1 MTQVH
6 SKALEKTISV
16 ERILYKIK
24 TNDEGPVVIF
34 FAGVHGNETAGVFG
48 LEEVLQKINPES
60 INGTVYAISG
70 NLKALGCNQR
80 YLDEDLNRIW
90 TKEQLQHL
98 KTKEKLNSE
107 EKEQLEVLQVLEVII
122 NTNSGPFYFIDF
134 HTTSSKT
141 LPFITINDTLNNR
154 DFAKLYPVPIV
165 LGIEEYLDGPLLSY
179 INELGYVS
187 LGFESGQHD
196 DAEAVSNCIS
206 FIYLTLVFTSAID
219 IQSIIGYQIYYNQLQ
234 RNSRNLESIFEV
246 VHLHRIKNGENFK
259 MIDGFESF
267 QNIKKGTVI
276 ATNNN
281 KSIVSTYNAK
291 IFMPLYQAKGE
302 DGFFV
307 IKLIKP
313 FFLNLSTFLRTIKI
327 DSLLVCLPGISW
339 EDQKKEVLKANLKV
353 TKFFAKSFFHLLG
366 YRNKKVS
373 ANYMLLYNRERASK
387 GSMYRNEIWQ
397 KKPHLKDEVL

>member
-6 SKALEKTISV
+6 SIALEKTISV

-24 TNDEGPVVIF
+24 TNDEGPVVVF

-60 INGTVYAISG
+60 IHGTVYAISG
-70 NLKALGCNQR
+70 NLKALEHNQR
-80 YLDEDLNRIW
+80 YLDEDFNRLW
-90 TKEQLQHL
+90 TKEQL
-98 KTKEKLNSE
+98 KNTKIKGKLNNE
-107 EKEQLEVLQVLEVII
+107 EKEQLEVLQLLEDII
-122 NTNSGPFYFIDF
+122 KTNSGPFYFIDF

-141 LPFITINDTLNNR
+141 LPFITINDTLHNR

-196 DAEAVSNCIS
+196 EVEAVSNCIS

-219 IQSIIGYQIYYNQLQ
+219 IQSIVGYQIYYNQLQ

-259 MIDGFESF
+259 MIEGFESF
-267 QNIKKGTVI
+267 QNIKKGVVI
-276 ATNNN
+276 ATSDN
-281 KSIVSTYNAK
+281 KSVVSRYNAK

-307 IKLIKP
+307 IKSIKP

-327 DSLLVCLPGISW
+327 DRLLVCLPGISW
-339 EDQKKEVLKANLKV
+339 EDQKKEVLKANLKI

-387 GSMYRNEIWQ
+387 GSMYRNEVWQ
-397 KKPHLKDEVL
+397 KKTLSKR